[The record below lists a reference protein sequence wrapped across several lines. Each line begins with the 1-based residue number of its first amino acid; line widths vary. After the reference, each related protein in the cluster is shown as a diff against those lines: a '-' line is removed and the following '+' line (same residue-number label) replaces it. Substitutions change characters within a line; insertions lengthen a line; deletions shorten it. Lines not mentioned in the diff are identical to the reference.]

1 MLKLLAISKR
11 FGGVVALDRVNLS
24 LNRGEVLAVIGEN
37 GAGKSTLMN
46 ILGGVVA
53 PDGGSILL
61 DEKPVQI
68 RSVSDS
74 VGLGIGF
81 VHQELNLLDN
91 LDVAGNLFLG
101 REPRRLGWFL
111 DGRAMERRSRP
122 HLERLGLRISPRT
135 ALAELS
141 LAQRQ
146 MAEIAKA
153 LSLDADINS
162 RRAEQFFDEYGD
174 AAAARGR
181 QGTERGGGGH
191 RLHLAPAWRD
201 QADRPSRCRPARR
214 KECGGAFSN
223 GDFAREDGAAHDRA
237 GAF

>member
-101 REPRRLGWFL
+101 ASRGDW
-111 DGRAMERRSRP
+111 DGFW
-122 HLERLGLRISPRT
+122 
-135 ALAELS
+135 
-141 LAQRQ
+141 
-146 MAEIAKA
+146 MAERW
-153 LSLDADINS
+153 N
-162 RRAEQFFDEYGD
+162 
-174 AAAARGR
+174 AAAGRIWSDWACGFRRGR
-181 QGTERGGGGH
+181 RWRSCRWRKGRWRKSLKPCRWTRGY
-191 RLHLAPAWRD
+191 
-201 QADRPSRCRPARR
+201 
-214 KECGGAFSN
+214 
-223 GDFAREDGAAHDRA
+223 
-237 GAF
+237 